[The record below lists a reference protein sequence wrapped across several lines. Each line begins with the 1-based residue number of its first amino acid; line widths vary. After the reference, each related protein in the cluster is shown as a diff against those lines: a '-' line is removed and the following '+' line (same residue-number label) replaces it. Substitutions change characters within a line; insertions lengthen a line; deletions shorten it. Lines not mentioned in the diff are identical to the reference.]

1 MVQNPDAHPATSTLS
16 MIRFTPS
23 PAQNTSYSLSPE
35 EQNTIA
41 TLPAGSALL
50 IGIEGHTTGTRFLL
64 TVEQDATGADKA
76 IVAGRKP
83 TSEIFLDDVTV
94 SREHAV
100 FTPNVGTFVLTDA
113 NSLNGTYVN
122 GDRVDNAF
130 LKNGDEIRIGKF
142 HFVFFLG
149 LGQQ

>member
-1 MVQNPDAHPATSTLS
+1 MTQNHEAHPATSTISLGNVES
-16 MIRFTPS
+16 LGN
-23 PAQNTSYSLSPE
+23 NTFALTPE
-35 EQNTIA
+35 ESDTIA

-50 IGIEGHTTGTRFLL
+50 IGIEGQVKGTRFLL
-64 TVEQDATGADKA
+64 TVEQDQNGADQP

-83 TSEIFLDDVTV
+83 TSDIFLDDVTV

-100 FTPNVGTFVLTDA
+100 FVPNAGTFILTDG

-122 GDRVDNAF
+122 GDRVEEAI

-142 HFVFFLG
+142 HFAFYLG
-149 LGQQ
+149 ARQN